1 MDRSRIP
8 QGYTPLLNIYE
19 TQKAI
24 GLSTACLRTASAAPS
39 ASTGSPPLCS

>member
-19 TQKAI
+19 TQKAGI
-24 GLSTACLRTASAAPS
+24 PFRINPAQRA
-39 ASTGSPPLCS
+39 